1 MTESALIAHMESLIK
16 EEVGVASGLLLSSPP
31 GSLICFNPG
40 VLFSFCNPPEGYL
53 IALDLNLIR
62 NNSSRTMVFEDN
74 ASVPKLIGVKYKPDL
89 SQKVLFASID
99 SAFLFLLL
107 QDVYG

>member
-53 IALDLNLIR
+53 IALDLNPIKI
-62 NNSSRTMVFEDN
+62 NASRTMVLEDN
-74 ASVPKLIGVKYKPDL
+74 ASFPKLIGVKYKPDL
-89 SQKVLFASID
+89 SQKVLVASID
-99 SAFLFLLL
+99 SKHFCF
-107 QDVYG
+107 